1 MIFIRRSGREE
12 AEMHTQIAHPLVT
25 ETGTVYLVEC
35 EECGPLGLFSAAS
48 VGDEMYGHA
57 QEKVS

>member
-1 MIFIRRSGREE
+1 
-12 AEMHTQIAHPLVT
+12 MHTQIAHPLVT